1 MWATRL
7 VTTLVVTAHGSAD
20 PRSAA
25 NARAVVRLIEDM
37 RPNLAVRVAFCEQNE
52 PRLADVLAVSRGK
65 VVVTPLLLADAYHSR
80 VDIPKQIADSGEG
93 RRVLLAGVLGEDDRL
108 ISLLRR
114 RLAERGVSRLDRD
127 LGVVVAAIGSSA
139 AAANTRT
146 RSVATKLGQGSEWVS
161 TATVF
166 ATGSGPSLVD
176 AAEALRRRGA
186 RKVVVAPWFLAP
198 GRLPDKVAVAAMEAG
213 IPMAAPLGAD
223 RLMAAT
229 VLSRFDEAVAA
240 GQLAA

>member
-1 MWATRL
+1 MRAARL

-25 NARAVVRLIEDM
+25 NARVVAELIADM
-37 RPNLAVRVAFCEQNE
+37 RPNLTIRVAFCELNE
-52 PRLADVLAVSRGK
+52 PRVADVLAISRGK

-80 VDIPKQIADSGEG
+80 VDIPKQIADAGEG
-93 RRVLLAGVLGEDDRL
+93 RRALLADVLGEDDRL

-114 RLAERGVSRLDRD
+114 RLAESGVSVDRD

-146 RSVATKLGQGSEWVS
+146 QTVATKLAVGSELAS
-161 TATVF
+161 ATTIF
-166 ATGSGPSLVD
+166 ATGSGPSLAD
-176 AAEALRRRGA
+176 AADLLRRRGA
-186 RKVVVAPWFLAP
+186 RRLVIAPWFLAP
-198 GRLPDKVAVAAMEAG
+198 GRLPDKVATAAKDAG
-213 IPMAAPLGAD
+213 IPMAAPLGAH
-223 RLMAAT
+223 RLVAAT

>member
-1 MWATRL
+1 
-7 VTTLVVTAHGSAD
+7 
-20 PRSAA
+20 
-25 NARAVVRLIEDM
+25 
-37 RPNLAVRVAFCEQNE
+37 VAFCEQNE
-52 PRLADVLAVSRGK
+52 PTLADILAVSSGK

-93 RRVLLAGVLGEDDRL
+93 RRVRLADVLGEDDRL

-114 RLAERGVSRLDRD
+114 RLAERGVSRLDHD

-139 AAANTRT
+139 ATANTRT
-146 RSVATKLGQGSEWVS
+146 QSVATKLADHSQWVG

-166 ATGSGPSLVD
+166 ATGSGPSLAD

-186 RKVVVAPWFLAP
+186 RKLVVAPWFLAP

-213 IPMAAPLGAD
+213 VPMAAPLGAH
-223 RLMAAT
+223 RLVAAT
-229 VLSRFDEAVAA
+229 VLDRFD
-240 GQLAA
+240 QSLAADKLAA

>member
-1 MWATRL
+1 MTEL
-7 VTTLVVTAHGSAD
+7 VLTAHGSAD

-25 NARAVVRLIEDM
+25 NARAVARLITDM
-37 RPNLAVRVAFCEQNE
+37 RPNLTVRVAFCEQNE
-52 PRLADVLAVSRGK
+52 PRLAEVLAISRGK

-80 VDIPKQIADSGEG
+80 VDIPRQIAGSSGG

-108 ISLLRR
+108 ISLLQR
-114 RLAERGVSRLDRD
+114 RLAERGVSGLDRD

-146 RSVATKLGQGSEWVS
+146 QRVATNLARGSDWVG

-166 ATGSGPSLVD
+166 ATGSGPSLAD

-186 RKVVVAPWFLAP
+186 RKLVVAPWFLAP
-198 GRLPDKVAVAAMEAG
+198 GRLPDKVAIAAKEAG
-213 IPMAAPLGAD
+213 IPMAAPLGAH
-223 RLMAAT
+223 RLVAAT
-229 VLSRFDEAVAA
+229 VLNRFDQAVAA
-240 GQLAA
+240 DKLAAA